1 MDFFHEYFC
10 YLSIIRI
17 KLFLV
22 IESLLFN
29 SVPFK
34 TLFEFE
40 LIQIEHSLPYVT
52 VSGIKEIHLGS
63 LQVEANN

>member
-1 MDFFHEYFC
+1 MSALVT

-17 KLFLV
+17 KLFLF

-29 SVPFK
+29 SVRLK
-34 TLFEFE
+34 LFEFE
-40 LIQIEHSLPYVT
+40 LIQIEHSLLYVT